1 MAGQRVLVDTGPL
14 VARMNKRDRHHQRF
28 VEYLKF
34 FQGQLVTTW
43 PVLTEVT
50 HHVPVSKAV
59 EIIALVRDGAL
70 EVIDLGNAGARVHDL
85 MKKYADRP
93 MDLADASLVWAAEY
107 TGIEQVMTIDSD
119 FAVFRLANGHRLQV
133 LP

>member
-14 VARMNKRDRHHQRF
+14 VALMNRRDRHHQRF
-28 VEYLKF
+28 VDYLKF

-50 HHVPVSKAV
+50 HHVPVGKAV
-59 EIIALVRDGAL
+59 EILALVRDGAL
-70 EVIDLGNAGARVHDL
+70 EVIDLGNAGERVHDL

-93 MDLADASLVWAAEY
+93 MDLADASLVWAAEH

>member
-1 MAGQRVLVDTGPL
+1 
-14 VARMNKRDRHHQRF
+14 MNKRDRHHPRF
-28 VEYLKF
+28 VEYLRF

-50 HHVPVSKAV
+50 HHVPVGKAV

-70 EVIDLGNAGARVHDL
+70 EVIDLGSAGTRIHDL

-93 MDLADASLVWAAEY
+93 MDLADASLVWAAEH
-107 TGIEQVMTIDSD
+107 TGIEHVLTIDSD
-119 FAVFRLANGHRLQV
+119 FAIFRLANGHRLQV

>member
-1 MAGQRVLVDTGPL
+1 
-14 VARMNKRDRHHQRF
+14 MNKRDRHHQRF
-28 VEYLKF
+28 VEYLKL
-34 FQGQLVTTW
+34 FQGQLLTTW

-50 HHVPVSKAV
+50 HQVPIEKAV

-70 EVIDLGNAGARVHDL
+70 EVIDLDDAGARIHDL

-107 TGIEQVMTIDSD
+107 TGIEQVLTIDSD
-119 FAVFRLANGHRLQV
+119 FAIFRLANGHRPQV

>member
-1 MAGQRVLVDTGPL
+1 MAGRRVLVDTGPL
-14 VARMNKRDRHHQRF
+14 VALMNKRDRHHQRF

-70 EVIDLGNAGARVHDL
+70 EVIDIGNAGARVHDL

>member
-1 MAGQRVLVDTGPL
+1 
-14 VARMNKRDRHHQRF
+14 MNKRDRYHQRF

-43 PVLTEVT
+43 PVLTEIT
-50 HHVPVSKAV
+50 HHVPAGKAV
-59 EIIALVRDGAL
+59 EVIALVRDGVL
-70 EVIDLGNAGARVHDL
+70 EVIDLVDAGGRIHDL

-93 MDLADASLVWAAEY
+93 MDLADASLVWVAEHA
-107 TGIEQVMTIDSD
+107 GIEQVLTIDSD
-119 FAVFRLANGHRLQV
+119 FTIFRLANNRRLQV